1 MQKLKAIKEIRSF
14 NRYYTNIL
22 GLVDRHILHSP
33 YSLTEVRILFEIFN
47 NPNSTARKIQNVL
60 LVDEGYLSRTI
71 DKLTKQ
77 GLLTKKRSQS
87 DGRMFF
93 LSLTREGEEKFL
105 KLNKESEISVAS
117 IIDHLAPDEIDEIVS
132 ILRRI
137 QELLTKK
144 ERGRED

>member
-47 NPNSTARKIQNVL
+47 NPNSTARIIQNVL
-60 LVDEGYLSRTI
+60 LIDEGYLSRTI

-77 GLLTKKRSQS
+77 DLITKKRSSS

-93 LSLTREGEEKFL
+93 LSLTGEGEKEFL
-105 KLNKESEISVAS
+105 KLNRESEISVES
-117 IIDHLAPDEIDEIVS
+117 IIDHLVPDEIAEIVS
-132 ILRRI
+132 ILHRI

-144 ERGRED
+144 ESGRED